1 MRLSMFLYI
10 SPKKV
15 CPLSLL
21 SHERGLGEFSLRQN
35 APLPPSGSESI
46 SEDGNFDERQLRL
59 KER

>member
-1 MRLSMFLYI
+1 MFLYI